1 VIYSKPN
8 ATDAR
13 QAKHRFTVVTFPFER
28 KARPAAWGLAPR
40 RESHEGVNK
49 KMRKN
54 FALFLVAMM
63 ALTMVFAAVGCG
75 QKPAEQAPATEAP
88 STEAP
93 ATEMPM
99 DSTAMPADTTA
110 MAH

>member
-1 VIYSKPN
+1 
-8 ATDAR
+8 
-13 QAKHRFTVVTFPFER
+13 
-28 KARPAAWGLAPR
+28 
-40 RESHEGVNK
+40 
-49 KMRKN
+49 MRKN

-75 QKPAEQAPATEAP
+75 GQQAEQAPATEAP
-88 STEAP
+88 ATETP